1 MSLSIEAKNITKRY
15 GNRLILD
22 DINFCLDDEYI
33 YILRGENGCGKST
46 LLNILSS
53 YDKDYEGEVNLNNLS
68 IGYLYQDDLLLKNL
82 SVRDNLK
89 LEEYAQNKKVDQEE
103 INTITTKLG
112 IDELLDKKVSDLS
125 GGERKKLS
133 IAQLIIKDKD
143 VIFLDEPTANIE
155 KTYAKDLMQ
164 YLLDIFKEKIVLI
177 ATHDQM
183 PVFNRGIKEL
193 TLKGAKIYGL

>member
-1 MSLSIEAKNITKRY
+1 MDATYKVQVSIHYNQLIIYCVQFY
-15 GNRLILD
+15 G
-22 DINFCLDDEYI
+22 YTS
-33 YILRGENGCGKST
+33 KST

-53 YDKDYEGEVNLNNLS
+53 YDQDYEGEVNLNNLS

-82 SVRDNLK
+82 TVRDNLK
-89 LEEYAQNKKVDQEE
+89 LEEYAQNKIIDQKE
-103 INTITTKLG
+103 INIISTKLG

-164 YLLDIFKEKIVLI
+164 YLLDTFKEKIVLI

-183 PVFNRGIKEL
+183 PIFNRGIKEL

>member
-53 YDKDYEGEVNLNNLS
+53 YDQDYEGEVNLNNLS

-164 YLLDIFKEKIVLI
+164 YLLDTFKGKIVLI

>member
-53 YDKDYEGEVNLNNLS
+53 YDQDYEGEVNLNNLS

>member
-53 YDKDYEGEVNLNNLS
+53 YDQDYEGEVNLNNLS

-82 SVRDNLK
+82 TVRDNLK

-133 IAQLIIKDKD
+133 IAQLIIKD
-143 VIFLDEPTANIE
+143 LS
-155 KTYAKDLMQ
+155 
-164 YLLDIFKEKIVLI
+164 LI
-177 ATHDQM
+177 H
-183 PVFNRGIKEL
+183 I
-193 TLKGAKIYGL
+193 

>member
-53 YDKDYEGEVNLNNLS
+53 YDQDYEGEVNLNNLS

-82 SVRDNLK
+82 TVRDNLK
-89 LEEYAQNKKVDQEE
+89 LEEYAQNKIIDQKE
-103 INTITTKLG
+103 INIISTKLG

-164 YLLDIFKEKIVLI
+164 YLLDTFKEKIVLI

-183 PVFNRGIKEL
+183 PIFNRGIKEL

>member
-164 YLLDIFKEKIVLI
+164 YLLDTFKGKIVLI

-183 PVFNRGIKEL
+183 PVFNRDIKEL
-193 TLKGAKIYGL
+193 TLKEAKIYGL

>member
-53 YDKDYEGEVNLNNLS
+53 YDQDYEGEVNLNNLS

-183 PVFNRGIKEL
+183 PIFNRGIKEL

>member
-1 MSLSIEAKNITKRY
+1 MIYCVQFY
-15 GNRLILD
+15 G
-22 DINFCLDDEYI
+22 YTS
-33 YILRGENGCGKST
+33 KST

-53 YDKDYEGEVNLNNLS
+53 YDQDYEGEVNLNNLS

-82 SVRDNLK
+82 TVKDNLK
-89 LEEYAQNKKVDQEE
+89 LEEYAQNKIIDQKE
-103 INTITTKLG
+103 INIISTKLG

-164 YLLDIFKEKIVLI
+164 YLLDTFKEKIVLI

-183 PVFNRGIKEL
+183 PIFNRDIKEL
-193 TLKGAKIYGL
+193 TLKGDKIYGL

>member
-82 SVRDNLK
+82 TVRDNLK

>member
-53 YDKDYEGEVNLNNLS
+53 YDQDYEGEVNLNNLS

-82 SVRDNLK
+82 TVRDNLK
-89 LEEYAQNKKVDQEE
+89 LEEYAQNKIIDQKE
-103 INTITTKLG
+103 INIISTKLG

-125 GGERKKLS
+125 GGERKKTINCS
-133 IAQLIIKDKD
+133 VNNK
-143 VIFLDEPTANIE
+143 
-155 KTYAKDLMQ
+155 
-164 YLLDIFKEKIVLI
+164 
-177 ATHDQM
+177 
-183 PVFNRGIKEL
+183 R
-193 TLKGAKIYGL
+193 

>member
-1 MSLSIEAKNITKRY
+1 M
-15 GNRLILD
+15 
-22 DINFCLDDEYI
+22 
-33 YILRGENGCGKST
+33 
-46 LLNILSS
+46 
-53 YDKDYEGEVNLNNLS
+53 
-68 IGYLYQDDLLLKNL
+68 
-82 SVRDNLK
+82 RDNLK
-89 LEEYAQNKKVDQEE
+89 LEEYAQNKIIDQKE
-103 INTITTKLG
+103 INIISTKLG

-155 KTYAKDLMQ
+155 KPYAKDLMQ
-164 YLLDIFKEKIVLI
+164 YLLDTFKEKIVLI

-183 PVFNRGIKEL
+183 PIFNRDIKEL

>member
-1 MSLSIEAKNITKRY
+1 M
-15 GNRLILD
+15 
-22 DINFCLDDEYI
+22 
-33 YILRGENGCGKST
+33 
-46 LLNILSS
+46 
-53 YDKDYEGEVNLNNLS
+53 
-68 IGYLYQDDLLLKNL
+68 LKNPT
-82 SVRDNLK
+82 VRDNLK
-89 LEEYAQNKKVDQEE
+89 LEEYAQNKIIDQKE
-103 INTITTKLG
+103 INIISTKIG
-112 IDELLDKKVSDLS
+112 IDKKVSDLS

-164 YLLDIFKEKIVLI
+164 YLLDTFKEKIVLI

-183 PVFNRGIKEL
+183 PIFNRDIKEL

>member
-1 MSLSIEAKNITKRY
+1 MSLSIEAKNITKIY
-15 GNRLILD
+15 GNRIILD

-82 SVRDNLK
+82 TVRDNLK

>member
-53 YDKDYEGEVNLNNLS
+53 YDQDYEGEVNLNNLS

-193 TLKGAKIYGL
+193 TLSLIHI

>member
-82 SVRDNLK
+82 TVRDNLK
-89 LEEYAQNKKVDQEE
+89 LEEYAQNKIIDQKE
-103 INTITTKLG
+103 INIISTKLG